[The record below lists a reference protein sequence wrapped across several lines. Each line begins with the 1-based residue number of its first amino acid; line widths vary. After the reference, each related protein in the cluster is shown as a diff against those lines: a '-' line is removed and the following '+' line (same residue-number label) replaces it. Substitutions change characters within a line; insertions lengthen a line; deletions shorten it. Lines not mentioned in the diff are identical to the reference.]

1 MYEKFRYQMK
11 LILFEVKASIHT
23 NIYEYTR
30 NVNIDTNWK
39 NSMIPIDTTIIASVH
54 LILQNEEY
62 ELVKMK
68 SFVN

>member
-11 LILFEVKASIHT
+11 LILFEVKAYIHT

-39 NSMIPIDTTIIASVH
+39 NSMIPIETTIIASVY

-62 ELVKMK
+62 ELVKNEK
-68 SFVN
+68 FC